1 MRPGYSQSGYALL
14 LVLLVLMGA
23 GGVVLAG
30 FTQQVKHE
38 AERQRYEHNQRVL
51 REAKQALLMY
61 AYNYPQSHGRGPGRL
76 PCPDTDDPVGGV
88 PDGMPNSSFFC
99 DSGAPMVG
107 RFPFRDPN
115 LSFYEAHDASG
126 EHLWY
131 AVSSNFANSGP
142 AIVNSNT
149 VGTITLVD
157 STGRILYDGAAD
169 GIAAVIIAPGA
180 VVRRDDNGNGDY
192 EYVQVRQTDSQRGD
206 PRNYLD
212 TFGDFDN
219 SVFNNAESDSDEDG
233 FILGPVFDSA
243 VGDTVVNDQFVIVT
257 ADEILEMAEKKVLET
272 YRDAI
277 RDYLDKTGGVYPWL
291 YNYDGVEYNLG
302 AGEPDTVAIDK
313 LSSFFPAETS
323 FTTEKDTYL
332 GIDNSGS
339 DDGIFGRI
347 PSIFGGYFTE
357 TGGQSIETR
366 IDMEIA
372 LIDPLASDTLPL
384 TETYCKDD
392 CPEPVVSTFY
402 YDSVDQGPKLTFN
415 ISQVLTDV
423 EFVDIEPDVV
433 GKDGRLSV
441 TFASSESKSFERYF
455 WDGDNDPDYY
465 WRACPAGGNE
475 LLDCSR
481 DSSGNPTPGVTNG
494 YKSRILHMTISV
506 EFDGVEDFVFDYSA
520 PLPNPVITPGTGSSH
535 ATITQTYPAANI
547 ISFPGTITATY
558 EFERHWH
565 DGEGGTSL
573 EIDNN
578 TYTQGTVDLSGV
590 TIRSLK
596 LGMRYYPELP
606 SWALDNGWHN
616 SVRMAYALEY
626 EPPGIGPCNVGST
639 CLQLDDAPGSP
650 RNVAALLVI
659 GGSHDWEDGDAAAI
673 PPIAPN
679 GRLRDELLDVFDNGN
694 HNNNPTFYR
703 RRGDDRLLVIEQL

>member
-1 MRPGYSQSGYALL
+1 MKAGYSQSGYALL

-30 FTQQVKHE
+30 FTQQVKQE
-38 AERQRYEHNQRVL
+38 AERQRYEHNERVL

-88 PDGMPNSSFFC
+88 ANGMPNASFFC
-99 DSGAPMVG
+99 DSGSPMVG

-115 LSFYEAHDASG
+115 LNFYEALDASG

-142 AIVNSNT
+142 AIVNSDT

-169 GIAAVIIAPGA
+169 GIVAVIIAPGA
-180 VVRRDDNGNGDY
+180 VLRRDENGNGDY

-219 SVFNNAESDSDEDG
+219 TQFNNAESDSDEDG

-257 ADEILEMAEKKVLET
+257 AEEILEMAEKKVLET

-291 YNYDGVEYNLG
+291 YNYDGVEYDLG
-302 AGEPDTVAIDK
+302 AGEPDSVAIDK

-323 FTTEKDTYL
+323 FATERSTYL
-332 GIDNSGS
+332 GIDTSGGN
-339 DDGIFGRI
+339 DGIFGRI
-347 PSIFGGYFTE
+347 PSTFGSYFTE
-357 TGGQSIETR
+357 GDSRPIETR
-366 IDMEIA
+366 LVDMEIS
-372 LIDPLASDTLPL
+372 LIDSAAPDTYAIN
-384 TETYCKDD
+384 ETYCADG
-392 CPEPVVSTFY
+392 CPGESANVTTFY
-402 YDSVDQGPKLTFN
+402 YNPIDGGPKISFN
-415 ISQVLTDV
+415 IGQVLSDV
-423 EFVDIEPDVV
+423 RFVDIDPDIV
-433 GKDGRLSV
+433 GRDGRLSV
-441 TFASSESKSFERYF
+441 TLSAPETVGPIEVYF
-455 WDGDNDPDYY
+455 WDGDNDASGY
-465 WRACPAGGNE
+465 WTACPAGADT
-475 LLDCSR
+475 LADCSR
-481 DSSGNPTPGVTNG
+481 NSSGNPAPGTTND
-494 YKSRILHMTISV
+494 YRTRILHMTITI
-506 EFDGVEDFVFDYSA
+506 EFDGTEDFVFDYSS
-520 PLPNPVITPGTGSSH
+520 PLPNPVITPADGSGH
-535 ATITQTYPAANI
+535 AIITQTYPAANI

-558 EFERHWH
+558 EYERHWH
-565 DGEGGTSL
+565 PGESSL
-573 EIDNN
+573 ETSNN
-578 TYTQGTVDLSGV
+578 TYATGTVDLSSA

-606 SWALDNGWHN
+606 RWAFDNGWHN
-616 SVRMAYALEY
+616 SIRMAYALEY
-626 EPPGIGPCNVGST
+626 QPPGTGPCNVGSS
-639 CLQLDDAPGSP
+639 CLQLDDAPGAP

-659 GGSHDWEDGDAAAI
+659 GGSHEWEDGNAAAS
-673 PPIAPN
+673 IAPN
-679 GRLRDELLDVFDNGN
+679 GRFRDELLDVFDNGN

-703 RRGDDRLLVIEQL
+703 RRGDDKLLVIEQL